1 MIQESLIEILKQL
14 KAILLEEK
22 EALIKNESKVILDLV
37 SKKETLIGQL
47 ENTEAEKN
55 QKEEVRKLIA
65 EIQELQET
73 NAMLT
78 QQAMNYANTFIDAFQ
93 KEAQKSS
100 TYSKEGSLKNSKNSG
115 ILDQSL

>member
-1 MIQESLIEILKQL
+1 MVQESLIGILEQLKEILL
-14 KAILLEEK
+14 KEK
-22 EALIKNESKVILDLV
+22 DALIKNESKVILDLV

-47 ENTEAEKN
+47 ENVEIEID
-55 QKEEVRKLIA
+55 QKDEVQKRVA
-65 EIQELQET
+65 EIRELQET

-78 QQAMNYANTFIDAFQ
+78 EQAMNYAYTFIDAFQ